1 MIFLKIR
8 DVKSPQRN
16 AGDAGID
23 FFVPEKNDKFVED
36 LKSANEGRELKLED
50 NQIILE
56 PQKAVLIP
64 SGIKSKFG
72 NNLAL
77 IAFNKSGVAVK
88 KNLICGACVIDS
100 SYQGE
105 IHLHLIN
112 VGDKTQTIKF
122 GEKILQFIP
131 IKIENE
137 PFSVKENILESEF
150 YNVRTSR
157 GEGGFG
163 STGVE

>member
-8 DVKSPQRN
+8 DVKRPQRK

-23 FFVPEKNDKFVED
+23 FFVPEKNDKFIAD
-36 LKSANEGRELKLED
+36 LKEANKEKELKLEND
-50 NQIILE
+50 RIVLDPN
-56 PQKAVLIP
+56 KDVLIP

-112 VGDKTQTIKF
+112 VGDKAQAINF
-122 GEKILQFIP
+122 GEKILQFVP
-131 IKIENE
+131 VKIENE
-137 PFSVKENILESEF
+137 PINIKEDIPEDEF
-150 YNVRTSR
+150 YTTKSDR
-157 GEGGFG
+157 GAGGFG

>member
-8 DVKSPQRN
+8 DVKKPRRN

-23 FFVPEKNDKFVED
+23 FFIPEKNDKFLED
-36 LKSANEGRELKLED
+36 LKAANIDKELKLEED
-50 NQIILE
+50 GIILE
-56 PQKAVLIP
+56 PNKDILIP

-77 IAFNKSGVAVK
+77 IAFDKSGVAVK
-88 KNLICGACVIDS
+88 KRLKAGACVIDS

-105 IHLHLIN
+105 IHLHLNNI
-112 VGDKTQTIKF
+112 GEKPQLIKY

-137 PFSVKENILESEF
+137 PINVKENLSENDF
-150 YNVRTSR
+150 FMAKTVR
-157 GEGGFG
+157 GAGGFG